1 LAPIAYQRLCH
12 RRRIASKDP
21 GLRSFENRL
30 AEVGGFGPGFD
41 LVRLVLCYE
50 VLVWHCW
57 VIGEGS
63 LVPGKSSLAWIP
75 FELMVPMFFALS
87 GFLVAGSSL
96 RLAPPAFLINR
107 ALRIFPALWAAVF
120 MAALV
125 VGPIMTELP
134 LGEYFREQQ
143 FRAYFLNLFGIIRYP
158 LPGVFGGTGVNGS
171 LWTVPWEIGC
181 YFIMV
186 GMVLVGLPK
195 HGGAYLAVALAI
207 LLAGVGYAAM
217 GVPAEPQGL
226 GSKLLKF
233 ALTTQG
239 GMLIPYFLSGAA
251 LFHLR
256 GRIPWD
262 WRIAAACVVVLVC
275 ASLFV
280 DGLVWSKTPLLALL
294 ALVPSVYLVPY
305 FGLLRLPRPP
315 GFRKGDY
322 SYGVYVCHYPI
333 VMTLHTVFGFGDWR
347 LLLLASFVPV
357 TLFAMASWHWI
368 EAPILAHR
376 KRFSMVGRRI
386 AEAEKRGA

>member
-1 LAPIAYQRLCH
+1 M
-12 RRRIASKDP
+12 
-21 GLRSFENRL
+21 RSFDDRL
-30 AEVGGFGPGFD
+30 AQVGGFGPGFD

-107 ALRIFPALWAAVF
+107 GLRIFPALWAAVL
-120 MAALV
+120 MSALV
-125 VGPIMTELP
+125 VGPLMTELP
-134 LGEYFREQQ
+134 LADYFRHPQ
-143 FRAYFLNLFGIIRYP
+143 FRAYLLNLFGITRYL
-158 LPGVFGGTGVNGS
+158 LPGVFNGGGVNGS

-181 YFIMV
+181 YLIMV
-186 GMVLVGLPK
+186 TAVLLGLSK
-195 HGGAYLAVALAI
+195 RGGAYLGLALAI
-207 LLAGVGYAAM
+207 LVAGVAYTASGMAR
-217 GVPAEPQGL
+217 EPTGTA
-226 GSKLLKF
+226 GKLVRF
-233 ALTTQG
+233 MLTTQG
-239 GMLIPYFLSGAA
+239 GMLIPYFLTGAA
-251 LFHLR
+251 IYHLR
-256 GRIPWD
+256 ARIPWD
-262 WRIAAACVVVLVC
+262 WRIAVICVAALVW
-275 ASLFV
+275 ASVFV

-294 ALVPSVYLVPY
+294 ALAPSVYLVPY

-315 GFRKGDY
+315 GFRRGDY

-333 VMTLHTVFGFGDWR
+333 VKTIDAIWNISDWR

-368 EAPILAHR
+368 EAPVLAHR
-376 KRFSMVGRRI
+376 KRFSLVGRRI
-386 AEAEKRGA
+386 AAEQTDAGTA